1 MRIAVLCTDLG
12 VRVPGTKGASLHLC
26 AIASAFSRLGHDV
39 KLIAV
44 AGPGDPPAG
53 LDCLLFAHPGRGD
66 GIERERRKLRMVD
79 QVLEGAAAGLA
90 AFQPDL
96 LYERLSLFG
105 TAGARLAATTGA
117 SHVIEVNALLA
128 EEEARWRGL
137 ILADEASSREREVL
151 GRADLRV
158 CVSAEVAAS
167 VERVAPGPAT
177 IVVPNGVD
185 ARLFAEPA
193 DRGGARRALDLPP
206 DGQLI
211 GFTGSLRP
219 WHGLDVALAALG
231 HLPGV
236 ELVVAGDGPHCAELE
251 EVAAALGVAARVRWL
266 GALGHEQIPTFLG
279 ALDVALAPYPRL
291 DGFSFSPLKL
301 FEYLAAGTPVVAS
314 DIGQVR
320 TILENGRWG
329 DLVSA
334 GDAHALATAV
344 RRILAEPGP
353 AQQRATAARHHAL
366 NAHDW
371 THRAADILAASPRS
385 RLPLA

>member
-12 VRVPGTKGASLHLC
+12 VRVPGTKGASLHLS
-26 AIASAFSRLGHDV
+26 AIATAFSNLGHTV
-39 KLIAV
+39 KLVAV
-44 AGPGDPPAG
+44 AGAGDPPAG
-53 LDCLLFAHPGRGD
+53 VDYLLFDHPGRAD

-79 QVLEGAAAGLA
+79 RVAEEAASDLA

-117 SHVIEVNALLA
+117 THVVEVNALLA
-128 EEEARWRGL
+128 EEEAHWRGL
-137 ILADEASSREREVL
+137 ILAGEAAGRERDTL
-151 GRADLRV
+151 SRADLRV
-158 CVSAEVAAS
+158 CVSAEVAAD
-167 VERVAPGPAT
+167 VERVAPGPPT
-177 IVVPNGVD
+177 TVVPNGVD
-185 ARLFAEPA
+185 ARLFAPPT
-193 DRGGARRALDLPP
+193 DRAGARATLGLPP
-206 DGQLI
+206 GGQLI

-231 HLPGV
+231 HLPGA
-236 ELVVAGDGPHCAELE
+236 ELVVAGDGPHRAELE
-251 EVAAALGVAARVRWL
+251 QLAATLGVAAQVRWL

-329 DLVSA
+329 DLVPA
-334 GDAHALATAV
+334 GDASALATAV
-344 RRILAEPGP
+344 RRILAEPG
-353 AQQRATAARHHAL
+353 AARQRAAAARHHAL
-366 NAHDW
+366 YAHDW
-371 THRAADILAASPRS
+371 TSRAADILAAARPRI
-385 RLPLA
+385 PLA

>member
-26 AIASAFSRLGHDV
+26 AIASAFSHLGHDV

-44 AGPGDPPAG
+44 AGPGGPPPE
-53 LDCLLFAHPGRGD
+53 LDCLLFAHPGRAD

-79 QVLEGAAAGLA
+79 QVVEGATADLS

-105 TAGARLAATTGA
+105 TAGSRLAVMTGA
-117 SHVIEVNALLA
+117 THVIEVNALLA
-128 EEEARWRGL
+128 EEEARWRRL
-137 ILADEASSREREVL
+137 VLVDEAAGRERDAL
-151 GRADLRV
+151 ARADLRV

-167 VERVAPGPAT
+167 VARVAPGPPT

-185 ARLFAEPA
+185 AGLFAEPA
-193 DRGGARRALDLPP
+193 DRAAARRELDLPP
-206 DGQLI
+206 GGQLL

-231 HLPGV
+231 ELPGV
-236 ELVVAGDGPHCAELE
+236 ELVVAGDGPLRAELE
-251 EVAAALGVAARVRWL
+251 ELAATLGVADRVRWL
-266 GALGHEQIPTFLG
+266 GALGHERIPTFLG

-320 TILENGRWG
+320 TILDGGRWG
-329 DLVSA
+329 DLVPA
-334 GDAHALATAV
+334 GDASALARSV
-344 RRILAEPGP
+344 LRVLAEPGP
-353 AQQRATAARHHAL
+353 AWQRAAAARRHAL
-366 NAHDW
+366 HAHDW
-371 THRAADILAASPRS
+371 TSRAADILAAARP